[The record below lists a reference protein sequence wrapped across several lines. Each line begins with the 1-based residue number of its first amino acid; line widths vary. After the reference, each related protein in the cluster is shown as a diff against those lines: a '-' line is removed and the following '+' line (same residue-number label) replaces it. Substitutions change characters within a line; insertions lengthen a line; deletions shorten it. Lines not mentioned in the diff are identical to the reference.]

1 MNECCRYPH
10 CLKEGKPHGCPDLAA
25 CKTHRAR
32 RYMLVECPADA
43 DDAWP
48 CEDTRPPPCKPE
60 PPRDVCG
67 SPCPNPQRPQRPQ
80 GPSNGRVDD
89 PTPLTPGD
97 LQHPHPPGEWGGPRK
112 DLYLPFLFMRAF
124 PGDFGGRPVDGPFWE
139 SPDIFIVPS
148 VDPSVAPAVPA
159 TFGDVAL
166 ANQPNTL
173 YAHVWNLGQAG
184 AAEVIVEFYWCD
196 PSLGVNLAS
205 THLIAQTTIS
215 LGPKGSG
222 HAHAVVKCPVAWTP
236 TFLNGGHECL
246 LVRVW
251 DNTADLPGLPM
262 LDARVNRHVGQRNI
276 HVVAPG
282 GAAMFRSL
290 LMPEAGSRLLE
301 AKLKAL
307 PETAL
312 AKALNQPILL
322 KVGPLFNEPAQ
333 VMVERVAPNNMAWL
347 QLRSGERGRFPANAA
362 PTGTAMLSRP
372 TSSGRGFPATGLSD
386 RHCVSNDDQVVA
398 FMTSDAAPIKGE
410 AHVYRVSAMQ
420 GGVLFGGYTVVV
432 LGG

>member
-1 MNECCRYPH
+1 M
-10 CLKEGKPHGCPDLAA
+10 AA
-25 CKTHRAR
+25 CKAHRAR
-32 RYMLVECPADA
+32 RFVLVECPAQA
-43 DDAWP
+43 DDVRPGGCLEKPP
-48 CEDTRPPPCKPE
+48 CEPE
-60 PPRDVCG
+60 PPRDACG

-80 GPSNGRVDD
+80 GPTTGRLGD
-89 PTPLTPGD
+89 PTPLAPGD
-97 LQHPHPPGEWGGPRK
+97 LQHPNPPGVWGGARQ
-112 DLYLPFLFMRAF
+112 DMYLPFLFMRAF
-124 PGDFGGRPVDGPFWE
+124 PGDFGARPVSGPFWE
-139 SPDIFIVPS
+139 SPDIFIVPG
-148 VDPSVAPAVPA
+148 VEPSVAPSIPA

-173 YAHVWNLGQAG
+173 YAHVWNFGQAA

-196 PSLGVNLAS
+196 PSLGVNPAS
-205 THLIAQTTIS
+205 THLIAQTAIS

-282 GAAMFRSL
+282 GKAMVESLRATKAALTPIPAAVPTKAFN
-290 LMPEAGSRLLE
+290 GS
-301 AKLKAL
+301 
-307 PETAL
+307 
-312 AKALNQPILL
+312 IVL
-322 KVGPLFNEPAQ
+322 KVGPLFREPAQ
-333 VMVERVAPNNMAWL
+333 VSVERVASHTMPWL
-347 QLRSGERGRFPANAA
+347 QLRTGERGRFPASAP
-362 PTGTAMLSRP
+362 PTGVASLSRP
-372 TSSGRGFPATGLSD
+372 AASGGGFSVVGSGD
-386 RHCVSNDDQVVA
+386 RHCVSGDDQVVA
-398 FMTSDAAPIKGE
+398 FMTSDAAPGKGE